1 MTTDPTAQPT
11 PTPAMAALEAYRF
24 AQAMAVTEKARGN
37 EGAERAWL
45 DLLHLLD
52 KAAAI
57 LAPKPAPVAVPEG
70 GWRDGDW
77 LVLDDRGVWHG
88 SDDGLLHDERGR
100 VVDADYVF
108 RRGHVVYVHAP
119 REAYGEPN
127 DTTQHAPRT
136 EPVTAPLPSEA
147 PGSRA
152 HMVRIIADRLDAIH
166 VPESAD
172 RDSVEMDAEE
182 IARDLLA
189 AGYTLPAA
197 DQRARDE
204 GTVRRAVLDAIEDE
218 GPDTENPAS
227 RERIRGWRECA
238 QDVRDALDSV
248 QDEGTVRAF
257 DAERLIESIREDGD
271 EGDRAWL
278 AGREREADDSVVA
291 AEVAGRV
298 REEIIAALHADL
310 DENHDEHPEGT
321 CDLCDWAGNIQSI
334 VDGSR

>member
-52 KAAAI
+52 KAAAT
-57 LAPKPAPVAVPEG
+57 LTPTPAPVAVPEG

-204 GTVRRAVLDAIEDE
+204 GTVR
-218 GPDTENPAS
+218 
-227 RERIRGWRECA
+227 
-238 QDVRDALDSV
+238 
-248 QDEGTVRAF
+248 AF